1 MTCGMRRILAM
12 AFLAAVSL
20 LPAFGQAA
28 VPSIMVVPSDSWC
41 NENGFVNV
49 IEDNGVQMYQTD
61 YRTALLSSP
70 DLKIVIGFV
79 NNMMTDF
86 GYRTV
91 DLESTLKNIETE
103 NALNSVTFSSTGD
116 SFAETP
122 REQMSRVAKAD
133 LWLEVGW
140 TMNQV
145 GPKKSLTF
153 SMRALDAY
161 TQKEVASA
169 IGTTGQ
175 TIAVELPVLL
185 EEAVSSYA
193 YEFKSQLQSFFDE
206 LLANGREITLE
217 IRVWDNAG
225 FNLETDMEED
235 MLSYMIEDWV
245 FENAAGGNKTPVTA
259 SENVLVFR
267 GVRIPNA
274 TPEGRQVDARYW
286 TRSLVRMLRDN
297 GIDSKLY
304 TKGLG
309 NVMIVLGQK

>member
-1 MTCGMRRILAM
+1 MRKIL
-12 AFLAAVSL
+12 FVILVSL
-20 LPAFGQAA
+20 LPAFHVFGQTA
-28 VPSIMVVPSDSWC
+28 VPSIMVIPSDTWC
-41 NENGFVNV
+41 YENGYMDV
-49 IEDNGVQMYQTD
+49 IENNGVKMYQAD
-61 YRTALLSSP
+61 YRGALVGSP
-70 DLKIVIGFV
+70 DLKIVIAFV
-79 NNMMTDF
+79 NNMMTEF

-91 DLESTLKNIETE
+91 DLEATLKAIETD

-116 SFAETP
+116 GFAETP

-133 LWLEVGW
+133 LLLEVGW
-140 TMNQV
+140 TMNEV

-153 SMRALDAY
+153 SMRALDSY

-169 IGTTGQ
+169 NGTTSP

-193 YEFKSQLQSFFDE
+193 YDFRSQLRAFFDE
-206 LLANGREITLE
+206 LLQYGREMTLE
-217 IRVWDNAG
+217 VRVWDNAG
-225 FNLETDMEED
+225 FNLESDMEED
-235 MLSYMIEDWV
+235 MLGYMSEDWV
-245 FENAAGGNKTPVTA
+245 YENAVGGSKTPSTA
-259 SENVLVFR
+259 SENVLIFS
-267 GVRIPNA
+267 GVRMPNV